1 MTAEPR
7 QNADTTRTQR
17 ISDKFVKALEPPDKP
32 NRIYYDTEVKGFG
45 IRITRAGKKAFV
57 LNYYSKGRE
66 RRITIGPYPE
76 WSVTAARMRASE
88 LRRSV
93 DAGNDP
99 LEDREKDRA
108 APTVFQM
115 FERYDRDH
123 VPKLSDM
130 GQRDVRRYFKEWI
143 LPRIG
148 SKKVADVTFSD
159 CEAIHRKASERA
171 PTSANR
177 AMAYLRRALN
187 LAITWGWIDRNPIKG
202 LEFNQERKRERYLN
216 ADEID
221 RLLRA
226 LDGHPRKDSV
236 DAIKLMLF
244 TGCRRGEALGAT
256 WDQFDDD
263 LRIWTKP
270 ASTTKQRRLHRV
282 PVSKPVTALL
292 KKRLKA
298 RGKKKIAH
306 VFPSR
311 NGEALK
317 EVRRTWSGV
326 QKTANLQGI
335 RLHDLRHTFA
345 SVAVSQGQ
353 SLPVIGAM
361 LGHSQTQT
369 TARYAHLCDDPLI
382 QATEQVAKA
391 IKRRPKKR

>member
-1 MTAEPR
+1 MTTKPR
-7 QNADTTRTQR
+7 LNADTARTQR
-17 ISDKFVKALEPPDKP
+17 ISDRFVKSLEAPNKP
-32 NRIYYDTEVKGFG
+32 NRIHYDTELKGFG
-45 IRITRAGKKAFV
+45 IRITRAGQKSFV

-66 RRITIGPYPE
+66 RRITIGPFPE
-76 WSVTAARMRASE
+76 WSVTAARLRAAE
-88 LRRSV
+88 LRRAI
-93 DAGNDP
+93 DAGTDP
-99 LEDREKDRA
+99 LEQRKADRT
-108 APTVFQM
+108 APTVRDL
-115 FERYDRDH
+115 FERYDRDY

-148 SKKVADVTFSD
+148 SKKVADVRFSD
-159 CEAIHRKASERA
+159 CEEIHRKASKRA

-187 LAITWGWIDRNPIKG
+187 LAITWGWIERNPMKG
-202 LEFNQERKRERYLN
+202 LEFNQEQKRERFLN

-221 RLLRA
+221 RLMKA
-226 LDGHPRKDSV
+226 LDAHPRQDSA

-256 WDQFDDD
+256 WDQFDKEF
-263 LRIWTKP
+263 RIWTKP

-282 PVSKPVTALL
+282 PVSKPVATLL
-292 KKRLKA
+292 RKRKKA
-298 RGKKKIAH
+298 RDKSKSLL
-306 VFPSR
+306 VFPSK

-317 EVRRTWSGV
+317 EVRRTWAGV
-326 QKTANLQGI
+326 QKTAKLKGV

-369 TARYAHLCDDPLI
+369 TARYAHLFDEPLHK
-382 QATEQVAKA
+382 AANQVAFA
-391 IKRRPKKR
+391 LTSSRSNS